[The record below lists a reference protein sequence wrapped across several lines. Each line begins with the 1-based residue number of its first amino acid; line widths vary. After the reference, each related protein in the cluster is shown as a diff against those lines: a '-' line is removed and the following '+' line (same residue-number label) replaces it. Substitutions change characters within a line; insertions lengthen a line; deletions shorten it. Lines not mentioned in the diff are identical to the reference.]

1 MAIQTITKTRRE
13 PELELRMKAD
23 LLDELMMLIE
33 EKLFGYLMKT
43 SEKEKSIP
51 LLKAKKHKK
60 FIFVSH

>member
-51 LLKAKKHKK
+51 LLKAKKLLD
-60 FIFVSH
+60 

>member
-23 LLDELMMLIE
+23 LLDELMMLTE

-43 SEKEKSIP
+43 SEKEKNIP
-51 LLKAKKHKK
+51 LLKAKKLLD
-60 FIFVSH
+60 

>member
-43 SEKEKSIP
+43 SEKEKNIP
-51 LLKAKKHKK
+51 LLKTKKLLD
-60 FIFVSH
+60 

>member
-23 LLDELMMLIE
+23 LLDELMMLTE

-43 SEKEKSIP
+43 
-51 LLKAKKHKK
+51 
-60 FIFVSH
+60 